1 MVGIYKITNSINGKI
16 YIGQSIN
23 IERRFSEHC
32 RKNET
37 LIDKEIQKIGK
48 DFFTFEVIEKC
59 SLSELDNR
67 EIYWIK
73 YYNSLFPSG
82 YNCTEGGNSSNG
94 YYGYIDHFLLQQ
106 IIDDIK
112 NSELTFSEISNKYNI
127 NVSNVSRI
135 NAGETHRQENE
146 NYPLRERENYPQIKN
161 FHNENNNFRTTIC
174 PICGNKKSSKAQTC
188 FQCYAINNRQNI
200 RPSREELKN
209 LIRNTPFQQIGKMY
223 GVRDNTIRKWCK
235 KENLPTRKIDINNY
249 SEEEWNK
256 I

>member
-1 MVGIYKITNSINGKI
+1 MTGIYKITNLINGKI

-32 RKNET
+32 HKNEI

-48 DFFTFEVIEKC
+48 NFFTFEIIEEC
-59 SLSELDNR
+59 PLLELDNR

-73 YYNSLFPSG
+73 YYNSIFPNG
-82 YNCTEGGNSSNG
+82 YNCTEGGNSSNSN
-94 YYGYIDHFLLQQ
+94 YGYISQSLLLQ
-106 IIDDIK
+106 IINDIK
-112 NSELTFSEISNKYNI
+112 NSKLTFSEISNKYNI
-127 NVSNVSRI
+127 NVSNISRI
-135 NAGETHRQENE
+135 NSGETHKQENE
-146 NYPLRERENYPQIKN
+146 CYPLRKKEDYPQIKK
-161 FHNENNNFRTTIC
+161 FYNENNYFRITTC
-174 PICGNKKSSKAQTC
+174 PICGNKKSSKAKTC
-188 FQCYAINNRQNI
+188 FQCYTIQSRKNV

-209 LIRNTPFQQIGKMY
+209 LIKNLPFQQIGKMY

-249 SEEEWNK
+249 SEEEWER